1 MKPYA
6 EGCTPSTAAE
16 DELLDGLSALSRALV
31 GITARSLGSLDAEV
45 TLPQYRTLVILA
57 SRAPLRTVDLASLLA
72 VHPST
77 ATRMCDRLVRRNLV
91 ARRQQSDDRRV
102 AWLTLTDGGK
112 TLVGDVMRHRTAE
125 IRRLLRTADSGR
137 PQTTT
142 DLINALVTAAG
153 EPSEKLWW
161 RHWEESSASP

>member
-6 EGCTPSTAAE
+6 EGGTPSTAAE
-16 DELLDGLSALSRALV
+16 NELLDGLSALSRALV

-57 SRAPLRTVDLASLLA
+57 ARAPLRTVDLASSLG

-77 ATRMCDRLVRRNLV
+77 ATRMCNRLVRRNLV

-112 TLVGDVMRHRTAE
+112 ALVGDVMRHRTAE
-125 IRRLLRTADSGR
+125 IRRLLKTANSGR
-137 PQTTT
+137 PQTPT

-153 EPSEKLWW
+153 EPAEELWW